1 MTKEKVNQINLLDPL
16 PYEAPEEIPA
26 NEIEVVDETE
36 VSNEIADAEDGVSK
50 ASNKDTKQEPS
61 KDNKLGSKG
70 TLNDKGQTTL
80 F

>member
-1 MTKEKVNQINLLDPL
+1 MDPL

-36 VSNEIADAEDGVSK
+36 VSNEIAYGADGESK
-50 ASNKDTKQEPS
+50 SLIEDTKQELS
-61 KDNKLGSKG
+61 KDNKSGSNG